1 MTVHKQSATKRVT
14 DFADISLRALQVF
27 SAVEETGS
35 MTAAASRVGASRS
48 AISQQIAN
56 LETLLGARLLDRT
69 SRPLVLTPTGV
80 TLLGYARRILAAM
93 GEAQAEL
100 LGSSSSALAALRV
113 GIIDDLDASIT
124 PELVKHL
131 HDHFPHID
139 LSVSSGRSDDLTTQL
154 EKRLADIVL
163 SGEVPRDSL
172 RYEDYPLLHEPFI
185 AVAPAGIIDPS
196 QDLSQQLNRL
206 PYIRYNANMPM
217 GRTIA
222 QHLRRLRL
230 NYQSPASFDASRSV
244 FAMAHNCGGWAITTP
259 LCLLDSR
266 ADRHLMQ
273 CFKLPFAG
281 CSRTIRLMAR
291 HGEFGD
297 LPANLAQAARVLFD
311 DLLRREATG
320 LPEWVAE
327 TTIILGDDGEP
338 I

>member
-1 MTVHKQSATKRVT
+1 MAVHEQPTSRKDT

-48 AISQQIAN
+48 AVSQQIAN

-69 SRPLVLTPTGV
+69 SRPLVLTPTGI

-100 LGSSSSALAALRV
+100 LGSSPSVLAALRV
-113 GIIDDLDASIT
+113 GVIDDLDASVT
-124 PELVKHL
+124 PEIVKHL
-131 HDHFPHID
+131 HDTFPHVD
-139 LSVSSGRSDDLTTQL
+139 LSVSSGRSDDLTIQL

-163 SGEVPRDSL
+163 SGEVPEDSL
-172 RYEDYPLLHEPFI
+172 RYEDFPLLREPFI
-185 AVAPAGIIDPS
+185 VVAPAGVFDQS
-196 QDLSQQLNRL
+196 RNLGQQLKQR
-206 PYIRYNANMPM
+206 PYIRYNAGMPL
-217 GRTIA
+217 GRAIA

-230 NYQSPASFDASRSV
+230 DYRSPASFDASRSV
-244 FAMAHNCGGWAITTP
+244 FAMARNCGGWAITTP

-266 ADRHLMQ
+266 ADRPLMQ

-297 LPANLAQAARVLFD
+297 LPGNLAQAARALFD
-311 DLLRREATG
+311 DLLRRETDS

>member
-1 MTVHKQSATKRVT
+1 MTMHKQPLSKRDS

-27 SAVEETGS
+27 SVVEETGS
-35 MTAAASRVGASRS
+35 MTAAAACVGTSRS
-48 AISQQIAN
+48 AVSQQIAN

-80 TLLGYARRILAAM
+80 TLLGYARRILDAM

-100 LGSSSSALAALRV
+100 LGSSPSVLAALRI

-124 PELVKHL
+124 PEIVKHL
-131 HDHFPHID
+131 HDHFPHVE
-139 LSVSSGRSDDLTTQL
+139 LSISSGRSDDMTRQL
-154 EKRLADIVL
+154 EQRLADIVL
-163 SGEVPRDSL
+163 SGQVPEDSL
-172 RYEDYPLLHEPFI
+172 RYEDFPILREPFI
-185 AVAPAGIIDPS
+185 VVAPAGVIDAS
-196 QDLSQQLNRL
+196 QDMAQQLEQR
-206 PYIRYNANMPM
+206 PYIRYNAGMPM

-230 NYQSPASFDASRSV
+230 DYQSPASFDASRSV
-244 FAMAHNCGGWAITTP
+244 FAMARNCDGWAITTP

-266 ADRHLMQ
+266 ADRDLMQ

-291 HGEFGD
+291 RGEFGD
-297 LPANLAQAARVLFD
+297 LPGNLAQVARVLVG
-311 DLLRREATG
+311 DLIRRETPG
-320 LPEWVAE
+320 LPEWVAQ

-338 I
+338 T